1 MSTTGALN
9 NRTAFHSSQ
18 SSGAIA
24 NMDYQPVVNDANG
37 LKTTRLTVKK
47 GTYRMTM

>member
-9 NRTAFHSSQ
+9 NRTAFHSIQ

-24 NMDYQPVVNDANG
+24 NIDYQPVVNQVNN
-37 LKTTRLTVKK
+37 L
-47 GTYRMTM
+47 